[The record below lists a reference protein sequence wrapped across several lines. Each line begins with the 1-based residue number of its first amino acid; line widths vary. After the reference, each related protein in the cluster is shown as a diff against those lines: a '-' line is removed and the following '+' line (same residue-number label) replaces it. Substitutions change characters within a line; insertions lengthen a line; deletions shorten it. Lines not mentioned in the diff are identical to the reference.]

1 MAFVE
6 GDDDF
11 VSQFGAPLHKKR
23 CVVDLQVGER
33 DSGNCSTTASDSR
46 DPADVVEEPSE
57 HSFRESFYSS
67 GTDWSSLYCVDDYGI
82 PCESWDLVSTELHT
96 DQSARLWGQGNAGD
110 RSSPCK
116 LWSGLGKSK
125 SDLLLESQAPNHR
138 ATGCEP
144 SHAKLVQS
152 SLSSCWGR
160 KLQKT
165 DPGGAVV
172 DVKPQKISNGAV
184 MGELHIWS
192 KFKRPPAA
200 SVRLKAQSTT
210 RNSTFYNSDAPT
222 KGNLPTRRK
231 CPFYKKI
238 PDPPAFTHAN
248 TWAIVGDLHFG
259 AAFLCSHLTLF
270 VTLDMCTSHQARRYE
285 HFVDNLMHKLYSGC
299 FSIWSSRELQS
310 LFSHTFPLRHYGG
323 LTKSWANGPIYC
335 TPVTARLL
343 ALCLYV
349 DEKWIHPLPL
359 GEPHLVDG
367 VEVKML
373 DANHCPGAA
382 IIHFRLQSGQA
393 ILHTGDFR
401 ACKAMQ
407 DHVELKKGSIHTLY
421 LDTTYCNQ
429 RYWFPLQEEVIK
441 YVVEVTHTVLK
452 KNSRILVVVGAY
464 SIGKERV
471 YLGIAEALNVPIFV
485 ESRRS
490 RILGALEWPEIVS
503 KLSSDAN
510 STLLHVLPI
519 GHLRPEKLRAYLQS
533 YPKYNAVLAFRPTGW
548 TYSEKIGNEL
558 HLLKPTVT
566 GSITVYGVPYSEH
579 SSFTELQEFVQFL
592 QPENIIPTVNV
603 GNPQTRDRMKSYFRQ
618 WLNK

>member
-6 GDDDF
+6 DDDDF
-11 VSQFGAPLHKKR
+11 FSQFEVPLHKKR

-33 DSGNCSTTASDSR
+33 DSGNCSTTASNSR
-46 DPADVVEEPSE
+46 DPEDLVEEPSE
-57 HSFRESFYSS
+57 RSFRESFYSS

-82 PCESWDLVSTELHT
+82 PCESWDLVSTKLHT

-110 RSSPCK
+110 HSSPCK
-116 LWSGLGKSK
+116 LWSVLEKSK
-125 SDLLLESQAPNHR
+125 KDLLFESQAPNHR

-160 KLQKT
+160 KLQKP
-165 DPGGAVV
+165 DPGCAVV

-192 KFKRPPAA
+192 KFKPPPAA
-200 SVRLKAQSTT
+200 SVRLKAQSAT
-210 RNSTFYNSDAPT
+210 RNSRFFNSDAPS
-222 KGNLPTRRK
+222 KGNLSTRRK

-238 PDPPAFTHAN
+238 PGTSFTVDAFQYGAVKDCKAYFLTHFHS
-248 TWAIVGDLHFG
+248 D
-259 AAFLCSHLTLF
+259 
-270 VTLDMCTSHQARRYE
+270 
-285 HFVDNLMHKLYSGC
+285 
-299 FSIWSSRELQS
+299 
-310 LFSHTFPLRHYGG
+310 HYGG
-323 LTKSWANGPIYC
+323 LTKSWASGPIYC

-382 IIHFRLQSGQA
+382 IIHFRLKSGRA

-407 DHVELKKGSIHTLY
+407 DYVELKKGSIHTLY

-429 RYWFPLQEEVIK
+429 RYRFPLQKEVIK
-441 YVVEVTHTVLK
+441 YVVEVTHTALK
-452 KNSRILVVVGAY
+452 KNSRTLVVVGAY

-503 KLSSDAN
+503 KLSTDAS

-519 GHLRPEKLRAYLQS
+519 GHLRPQKLRAYLQC

-558 HLLKPTVT
+558 HLLKPTVM